1 MASSCRN
8 WYIVSVGRRL
18 CRCSV
23 RSKCTQF
30 WKKNVSVKL
39 SSICGQRSCK
49 VHAVQIARNNSLFLS
64 INAIIWFSQ
73 KESWSYWV
81 GGKSAFKMIKMRLT
95 WHINFFL
102 SFQVLLDLAS
112 LIFEEQQSLEVI
124 LKKIA
129 ATIIS
134 FMQVQKCTIFIVDED
149 CSVSTN
155 PDCILNWL
163 IVNCVNGKV
172 YICTITDTGS
182 ASASWIGQQLLM
194 PC

>member
-1 MASSCRN
+1 MLFKLQGIIHSFFTLMSS
-8 WYIVSVGRRL
+8 YGFL
-18 CRCSV
+18 
-23 RSKCTQF
+23 
-30 WKKNVSVKL
+30 KKNPGVT
-39 SSICGQRSCK
+39 
-49 VHAVQIARNNSLFLS
+49 
-64 INAIIWFSQ
+64 
-73 KESWSYWV
+73 
-81 GGKSAFKMIKMRLT
+81 GGGGSTFKMIKMSLM

-102 SFQVLLDLAS
+102 LLQVLLDLAS

-149 CSVSTN
+149 CSVSTD

-172 YICTITDTGS
+172 CICTITYTGS
-182 ASASWIGQQLLM
+182 ASASWTGQQLLIS
-194 PC
+194 C